1 MSLLP
6 TNKIEIM
13 TKEQELLQ
21 NIYDVLAHNTQYV
34 SPDEIS
40 SNFDMEVDFDNNTIT
55 LWGLS
60 GEGTVTLKAT
70 FEEE

>member
-1 MSLLP
+1 
-6 TNKIEIM
+6 M
-13 TKEQELLQ
+13 TKQKELLQ

-40 SNFDMEVDFDNNTIT
+40 SNFNMEVDFDSNTIT

-60 GEGTVTLKAT
+60 GEGTITLKAT
-70 FEEE
+70 FTED

>member
-1 MSLLP
+1 
-6 TNKIEIM
+6 M

-40 SNFDMEVDFDNNTIT
+40 SNFYMEVDFDNNTIT
-55 LWGLS
+55 LRGLS

>member
-13 TKEQELLQ
+13 TKEQELLL

-34 SPDEIS
+34 YPDEIS
-40 SNFDMEVDFDNNTIT
+40 SNFDMEVDCDNNTIT

>member
-34 SPDEIS
+34 SPDKIS

>member
-6 TNKIEIM
+6 TNKIDIM

-60 GEGTVTLKAT
+60 GEGTVTLKAA

>member
-1 MSLLP
+1 M
-6 TNKIEIM
+6 TIM
-13 TKEQELLQ
+13 TKEQELVQ

-34 SPDEIS
+34 SPDAIS